1 MGNIMPGN
9 IYSPLLHR
17 AMEYAA
23 AKHDGQY
30 RKHPIIKIPYIAHP
44 ALVGLMLSRL
54 GYSDEV
60 VAAAFLHDVV
70 EDCGVTLEEIEK
82 MFSARVASL
91 VGQVS
96 EPERNLSWHE
106 RKDAYRKT
114 MRTADLEAV
123 AIAAAD
129 HLLNLQSLNTAFD
142 INPDSVNIFGASL
155 KEKLSNEGKLVA
167 IFKKRLPGSL
177 VDELEKSFKNAKSK
191 ML

>member
-1 MGNIMPGN
+1 MPDN
-9 IYSPLLHR
+9 IYSSLLHQ
-17 AMEYAA
+17 ALEFAS

-30 RKHPIIKIPYIAHP
+30 RKHPILKIPYIAHP
-44 ALVGLMLSRL
+44 ALVGLTLSRL

-60 VAAAFLHDVV
+60 VAAGFLHDVV

-91 VGQVS
+91 VDQVS
-96 EPERNLSWHE
+96 EPEKNMSWRA
-106 RKDAYRKT
+106 RKDAYRKR

-155 KEKLSNEGKLVA
+155 KEKLGNEGKLVE

-177 VDELEKSFKNAKSK
+177 VDELEQSYKKAKTK